1 MSMTTS
7 VMSTDEM
14 ICQCPSW
21 LRASFLLRVCAV
33 LTATS
38 QRLVDKICKRIL
50 IQHGSEFSSMHW
62 HSRLVF
68 VTVDVI

>member
-7 VMSTDEM
+7 VISSDEV
-14 ICQCPSW
+14 ICQCTSW